1 MFVGGRGVLVSL
13 LAMFV
18 SRFGVLLRVFV
29 LAEVMVM
36 GGLMMMMRGSVVMS
50 GGLMSA
56 AAPGYPPYNIKRSG
70 ENAYN
75 ISVAVAGFAGGDL
88 SIEVKENVLTIRGN
102 KQSSGEEESDLIYQG
117 IAERNFERKFQL
129 ADHVQ
134 IKGASL
140 ENGLLQVDL
149 LRVVP
154 EAMKPRAIPI
164 TTAKKAVLE
173 GEAAK
178 IAA

>member
-1 MFVGGRGVLVSL
+1 MRVFDFAPFYRSTVGFDRLFSMLDQVGGV
-13 LAMFV
+13 
-18 SRFGVLLRVFV
+18 
-29 LAEVMVM
+29 E
-36 GGLMMMMRGSVVMS
+36 GG
-50 GGLMSA
+50 

-75 ISVAVAGFAGGDL
+75 ISVAVAGFAGADL
-88 SIEVKENVLTIRGN
+88 SIEVKENTLTIRGN
-102 KQSSGEEESDLIYQG
+102 KQSSGDEDGDNLIYQG
-117 IAERNFERKFQL
+117 IAERNFERNFQL

-134 IKGASL
+134 ITGASL

-164 TTAKKAVLE
+164 TTVKKVLE
-173 GEAAK
+173 ATPAK

>member
-1 MFVGGRGVLVSL
+1 MSLKQRGHAMRTFDFAPFYRSTVGFDRLFSMLDQVGGV
-13 LAMFV
+13 
-18 SRFGVLLRVFV
+18 
-29 LAEVMVM
+29 E
-36 GGLMMMMRGSVVMS
+36 
-50 GGLMSA
+50 SA

-75 ISVAVAGFAGGDL
+75 ISVAVAGFAGADL
-88 SIEVKENVLTIRGN
+88 SIEVKENTLTIRGN
-102 KQSSGEEESDLIYQG
+102 KQSSGEAESDLIYQG
-117 IAERNFERKFQL
+117 IAERNFERNFQL

-134 IKGASL
+134 IEGASL

-164 TTAKKAVLE
+164 TTAKKVVLE
-173 GEAAK
+173 GKAAK

>member
-1 MFVGGRGVLVSL
+1 MRTFDFAPFYRSTVGFDRLFSMLDQVGGGE
-13 LAMFV
+13 A
-18 SRFGVLLRVFV
+18 
-29 LAEVMVM
+29 
-36 GGLMMMMRGSVVMS
+36 
-50 GGLMSA
+50 A

-70 ENAYN
+70 ENAYD
-75 ISVAVAGFAGGDL
+75 ISVAVAGFADSDL
-88 SIEVKENVLTIRGN
+88 SIEVKESTLTIRGN
-102 KQSSGEEESDLIYQG
+102 KQSSGEEKSDDLIYQG
-117 IAERNFERKFQL
+117 IAERNFERNFQL

-140 ENGLLQVDL
+140 ENGLLQVEL

-164 TTAKKAVLE
+164 TSARKVLE
-173 GEAAK
+173 GTAAK

>member
-1 MFVGGRGVLVSL
+1 MSLQLRGHAMRAFDFAPFYRSTVGFDRLFSML
-13 LAMFV
+13 DQA
-18 SRFGVLLRVFV
+18 
-29 LAEVMVM
+29 
-36 GGLMMMMRGSVVMS
+36 GGGE
-50 GGLMSA
+50 GA

-75 ISVAVAGFAGGDL
+75 ISVAVAGFADADL
-88 SIEVKENVLTIRGN
+88 SIEVKENTLTIRGN
-102 KQSSGEEESDLIYQG
+102 KLGSGEEKSNDVIYQG
-117 IAERNFERKFQL
+117 IAERDFERHFQL

-134 IKGASL
+134 IEGASL

-149 LRVVP
+149 VRVVP

-164 TTAKKAVLE
+164 TTALRVRE
-173 GEAAK
+173 GKAAK